1 MMEKEYILICKY
13 ASTHTSGA
21 RLFDCLQVWEFNG
34 AVQWSGTGGTGEVLL
49 LLMLDVDE
57 TEMIMYH
64 TNKSYVSA
72 NLSRYD
78 KHMEVRK

>member
-1 MMEKEYILICKY
+1 MHR
-13 ASTHTSGA
+13 THTSGA

-64 TNKSYVSA
+64 ANKLCIRKSVS
-72 NLSRYD
+72 LR
-78 KHMEVRK
+78 